1 MAEILGGL
9 GVDAPLPEG
18 GFYLWAPA
26 PGGDAWGFAESLA
39 ADGGVLVSPG
49 DIYGPPGA
57 GYVRVALVQPLE
69 RLELVAR
76 RLGLPAGSSPSAPPD
91 VAGPEWCE

>member
-1 MAEILGGL
+1 M
-9 GVDAPLPEG
+9 PEG

-26 PGGDAWGFAESLA
+26 PGGDAWGFADILA
-39 ADGGVLVSPG
+39 AEGGALVSPG
-49 DIYGPPGA
+49 DIYGPAGA

-76 RLGLPAGSSPSAPPD
+76 RLGLPEGPPAASYHAP
-91 VAGPEWCE
+91 A